1 VGDLDLDGLTLVA
14 VVVLPRVLGE
24 LPAAK
29 TRMPFLS
36 VRVAFSASETS
47 KTRLRARGTSL
58 TAE

>member
-1 VGDLDLDGLTLVA
+1 MGDLDLDGLTLVA

-24 LPAAK
+24 LADREDTHA
-29 TRMPFLS
+29 FLS

-58 TAE
+58 MAE